1 MHNRNTPA
9 LSGSTKDQQQTARA
23 GATADR
29 AKVATDLKLLVTQAS
44 ADYKARTEA
53 LNAEYKTKAQNEYDA
68 IKKNLPGAPAK
79 KKGRKKKKDNK
90 FFPGLTPLERRQ
102 PKWELPRL

>member
-1 MHNRNTPA
+1 
-9 LSGSTKDQQQTARA
+9 
-23 GATADR
+23 
-29 AKVATDLKLLVTQAS
+29 
-44 ADYKARTEA
+44 

-90 FFPGLTPLERRQ
+90 FFLV
-102 PKWELPRL
+102 